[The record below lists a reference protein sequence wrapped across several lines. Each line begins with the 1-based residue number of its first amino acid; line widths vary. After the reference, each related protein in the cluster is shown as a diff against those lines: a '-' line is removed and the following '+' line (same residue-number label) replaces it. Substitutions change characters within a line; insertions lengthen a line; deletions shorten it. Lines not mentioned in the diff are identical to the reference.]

1 MKNSKLSISIDDEIA
16 LISIHPQYVEK
27 IISGEKNI
35 EFRRVWPEQRIS
47 TIVVYA
53 TSPTQRIAAVIEIT
67 DVLRTSRTV
76 LWKAASLEG
85 GGVTKQ
91 VLFDYLEGKRQGVGL
106 RLGKRVTFSNGILPS
121 SIFGK
126 TFRPPQS
133 FRYLSTVEKNKIKK
147 LIDKQS

>member
-1 MKNSKLSISIDDEIA
+1 MKSSKLSIQIDDEVA
-16 LISIHPQYVEK
+16 LISIHPQHVEK

-35 EFRRVWPEQRIS
+35 EFRRVWPERRITSMVVYSTSPIQRIVS
-47 TIVVYA
+47 
-53 TSPTQRIAAVIEIT
+53 VIEIT
-67 DVLRTSRTV
+67 DVLRASRTA

-91 VLFDYLEGKRQGVGL
+91 VLFDYLDGKQKGIGL

-121 SIFGK
+121 TIFGE

-133 FRYLSTVEKNKIKK
+133 FRYLSIVEKNKIKK
-147 LIDKQS
+147 ILDKQ